1 MRALGCCSLA
11 ALLFAASG
19 AAAEE
24 AVVRID
30 NFTFNPAEITVQPG
44 TLVVW
49 ENGDDIPHVVV
60 EDNAKFRS
68 AALDS
73 GEKFSLAFT
82 DPGEINYF
90 CALHPHMKGKIIVK
104 P

>member
-1 MRALGCCSLA
+1 MKSLSCLA
-11 ALLFAASG
+11 FGVLLLAASG

-24 AVVRID
+24 VVVRID
-30 NFTFNPAEITVQPG
+30 NFTFNPAEITVKPG
-44 TLVVW
+44 TQVVW

-68 AALDS
+68 AVLDS
-73 GEKFSLAFT
+73 GDKFSLAFT
-82 DPGEINYF
+82 QPGEINYF
-90 CALHPHMKGKIIVK
+90 CALHPHMKGKVVVK

>member
-1 MRALGCCSLA
+1 MSALRNLCLA
-11 ALLFAASG
+11 AVLIASSS
-19 AAAEE
+19 AHAAET
-24 AVVRID
+24 VVHID
-30 NFTFNPAEITVQPG
+30 NFTFNPAEITVKPG
-44 TLVVW
+44 TKVVW

-68 AALDS
+68 PALDS

-82 DPGEINYF
+82 EPGEINYF
-90 CALHPHMKGKIIVK
+90 CALHPHMKGKVVVK

>member
-1 MRALGCCSLA
+1 MH
-11 ALLFAASG
+11 
-19 AAAEE
+19 
-24 AVVRID
+24 ID

-44 TLVVW
+44 TTVVW

-68 AALDS
+68 GALDT
-73 GEKFSLAFT
+73 GEKFSLAFMEA
-82 DPGEINYF
+82 GEISYF
-90 CALHPHMKGKIIVK
+90 CALHPHMKGKVIVK

>member
-1 MRALGCCSLA
+1 MKALRCLSLA
-11 ALLFAASG
+11 VLLFAASG

-24 AVVRID
+24 VVVHID
-30 NFTFNPAEITVQPG
+30 NFTFNPADITVKPG
-44 TLVVW
+44 TKVVW

-68 AALDS
+68 PALDS
-73 GEKFSLAFT
+73 GEKFSLTFT
-82 DPGEINYF
+82 EPGEINYF
-90 CALHPHMKGKIIVK
+90 CALHPHMKGKVVVK